1 MVYNTNT
8 QTFKNSTKKFCVEVF
23 FLSKTFWA
31 DMQKEIVA
39 MEILWVFTNSV
50 KCILFDK
57 VVQN

>member
-1 MVYNTNT
+1 
-8 QTFKNSTKKFCVEVF
+8 
-23 FLSKTFWA
+23 
-31 DMQKEIVA
+31 MQKEIVA

>member
-39 MEILWVFTNSV
+39 MEIL
-50 KCILFDK
+50 
-57 VVQN
+57 